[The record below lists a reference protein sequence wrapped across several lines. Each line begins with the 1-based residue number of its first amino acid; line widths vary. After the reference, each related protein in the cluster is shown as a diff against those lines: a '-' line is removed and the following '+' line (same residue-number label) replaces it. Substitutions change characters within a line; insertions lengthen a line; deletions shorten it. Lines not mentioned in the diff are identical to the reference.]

1 MVKQLENIKVSVIT
15 PVYNQSQFIEQT
27 IRSVLNQNYPDIEFF
42 VLDDGSTDEIQK
54 IIEPFVNQLIYIS
67 HENIGESRTVNEGY
81 KLCSGDIVGVVN
93 ADDPLFAPDAITRI
107 IDCFQENPDA
117 LAVYPDWVSINEHG
131 GVLDWLELPQY
142 SIDSMLREFNVKIGP
157 GMFIKRTALE
167 SIGYRN
173 ESLKYT
179 GDLDV
184 SFRLALLGK
193 IEHVRGFLATHRV
206 HGKAASSVGKGA
218 VMAEEV
224 ARLCKISLESPLLP
238 RHLLPEKN
246 KILGQAY
253 FISAHYTK
261 KGGID
266 YYKRISKALCTD
278 SSFVW
283 KRLFGFAKIFPYR
296 IWPHLPLILRKN
308 IKRLLKRS

>member
-1 MVKQLENIKVSVIT
+1 MKVGMDKMKFSVIT
-15 PVYNQSQFIEQT
+15 PVYNQARFIEET
-27 IRSVLNQNYPDIEFF
+27 IRSVLNQDYPDIEYL
-42 VLDDGSTDEIQK
+42 VLDDGSTDGTQEIVRPYFDK
-54 IIEPFVNQLIYIS
+54 VKYIR
-67 HENIGESRTVNEGY
+67 HENIGESRTVNKGY

-93 ADDPLFAPDAITRI
+93 SDDPLFAPDAISRMA
-107 IDCFQENPDA
+107 DCFRENPDT
-117 LAVYPDWVSINEHG
+117 LAVYPDWVSIDESGN
-131 GVLDWLELPQY
+131 VLDWLELPQY
-142 SIDSMLREFNVKIGP
+142 SIETMLKEFNVMIGP

-193 IEHVRGFLATHRV
+193 ISHVKGFLATHRV
-206 HGKAASSVGKGA
+206 HGQAASSVGKGI

-224 ARLCKISLESPLLP
+224 ARLCKVSLESPLLP

-253 FISAHYTK
+253 FISAHYTR

-266 YYKRISKALCTD
+266 YYKQIAKALRTD
-278 SSFVW
+278 SSFVR
-283 KRLFGFAKIFPYR
+283 KRLIGLAKTIPYR

-308 IKRLLKRS
+308 IKKLLKRS